1 VPLAAPGR
9 QIAPISLTFV
19 TGSETETGREDAAT
33 RTRVL
38 RQEVVLILV
47 LSIAASAVYAVLSFL
62 ASATADEPLR
72 AQSTVLASSR
82 APGRPWIDLGYQLA
96 RIVLALG
103 PVALAWHFLVR
114 GGESLRSIGA
124 DVSQPGRD
132 LLRATILAAVVG
144 GTGLALYVAAYGAG
158 VNLAVVPSAL
168 PDVWWRIP
176 ILVLLS
182 VQNALLE
189 EVLLAGFVL
198 HRLQQ
203 LGWSPWR
210 AVAVSA
216 LLRGS
221 YHLYQGIGGFL
232 GNVAMG
238 VLFARLYQRWGRCMP
253 LVVAH
258 ALIDIVAFVGWTFL
272 VGRVGWLPTPQ

>member
-1 VPLAAPGR
+1 MTDRDTGVP
-9 QIAPISLTFV
+9 
-19 TGSETETGREDAAT
+19 AT
-33 RTRVL
+33 ASRGVL
-38 RQEVVLILV
+38 RQEVLLVLA
-47 LSIAASAVYAVLSFL
+47 LSIAASAIYALLSFI
-62 ASATADEPLR
+62 ASATAEEPLR
-72 AQSTVLASSR
+72 SQSTVLISSR

-96 RIVLALG
+96 RIVLALA

-124 DVSQPGRD
+124 DLSQPRKD
-132 LLRATILAAVVG
+132 LLRGAALAAIVG
-144 GTGLALYVAAYGAG
+144 GTGLALYLIAYAAGI
-158 VNLAVVPSAL
+158 NLTVVPTSL
-168 PDVWWRIP
+168 PDVWWRTP

-216 LLRGS
+216 VLRAS
-221 YHLYQGIGGFL
+221 YHLYQGIGGFI
-232 GNVAMG
+232 GNLAMG

-258 ALIDIVAFVGWTFL
+258 ALIDIVAFLGWTVL
-272 VGRVGWLPTPQ
+272 AGRVGWLPAPQ

>member
-1 VPLAAPGR
+1 MTASR
-9 QIAPISLTFV
+9 
-19 TGSETETGREDAAT
+19 
-33 RTRVL
+33 RVL
-38 RQEVVLILV
+38 RQEVLLVLA
-47 LSIAASAVYAVLSFL
+47 LSIAASAVYAVLSFI

-72 AQSTVLASSR
+72 SQSTVLISSR

-96 RIVLALG
+96 RILLALA
-103 PVALAWHFLVR
+103 PVALAWHFLAR

-124 DVSQPGRD
+124 DASQPRQD
-132 LLRATILAAVVG
+132 LLRGVPWPPSSAGPVWRLYLLAYAAGRQSHRRADLATRRVV
-144 GTGLALYVAAYGAG
+144 ADRR
-158 VNLAVVPSAL
+158 S
-168 PDVWWRIP
+168 WC
-176 ILVLLS
+176 LLS
-182 VQNALLE
+182 IQNALLE

-216 LLRGS
+216 VLRAS
-221 YHLYQGIGGFL
+221 YHLYQGLGGFI
-232 GNVAMG
+232 GNLAMG

-258 ALIDIVAFVGWTFL
+258 ALIDIVAFLGWTVL
-272 VGRVGWLPTPQ
+272 VGRVGWLPAPQ

>member
-1 VPLAAPGR
+1 VTEGQTQVP
-9 QIAPISLTFV
+9 
-19 TGSETETGREDAAT
+19 T
-33 RTRVL
+33 RASHRL
-38 RQEVVLILV
+38 LKQEVLLVLV
-47 LSIAASAVYAVLSFL
+47 LSIAASAIYAALSFV
-62 ASATADEPLR
+62 AAATAEEPLR
-72 AQSTVLASSR
+72 AQSTVLVSSR

-96 RIVLALG
+96 RIALALG

-114 GGESLRSIGA
+114 GGESLRGIGA
-124 DVSQPGRD
+124 DLSQPGRD
-132 LLRATILAAVVG
+132 LFRGAALAALVG
-144 GTGLALYVAAYGAG
+144 GTGLALYLAAYAAG
-158 VNLAVVPSAL
+158 VNLAVVPTSL
-168 PDVWWRIP
+168 PDVWWRTP
-176 ILVLLS
+176 VLVLLS
-182 VQNALLE
+182 VQNAVLE

-221 YHLYQGIGGFL
+221 YHLYQGVGGFI

-253 LVVAH
+253 LIVAH
-258 ALIDIVAFVGWTFL
+258 ALIDIVAFVGWTLL
-272 VGRVGWLPTPQ
+272 VGRVNWLPAPQ

>member
-1 VPLAAPGR
+1 VPLSTTGR
-9 QIAPISLTFV
+9 QTAPISLTFV
-19 TGSETETGREDAAT
+19 TGSEIEADPDAGLRA
-33 RTRVL
+33 RVL

-103 PVALAWHFLVR
+103 PVALAWHFLAR

-124 DVSQPGRD
+124 DVSQPRRD
-132 LLRATILAAVVG
+132 VLRGIVLAAVVG
-144 GTGLALYVAAYGAG
+144 GTGLALYLGAYATGI
-158 VNLAVVPSAL
+158 NLVVVPSSL
-168 PDVWWRIP
+168 PDVWWRTPVLI
-176 ILVLLS
+176 LLS
-182 VQNALLE
+182 VQNAVLE

-216 LLRGS
+216 ALRGS

-232 GNVAMG
+232 GNLAMG

-258 ALIDIVAFVGWTFL
+258 ALIDIVAFVGWTML
-272 VGRVGWLPTPQ
+272 AGDVGWLPASE